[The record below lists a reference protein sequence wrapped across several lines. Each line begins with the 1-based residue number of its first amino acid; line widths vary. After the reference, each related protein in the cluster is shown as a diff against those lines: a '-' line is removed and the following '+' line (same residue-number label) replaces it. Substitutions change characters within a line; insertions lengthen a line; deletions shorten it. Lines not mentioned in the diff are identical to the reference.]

1 MRKLSCTVALPLLA
15 VIAACASTD
24 TETDTQTNTQ
34 TDGGARTTWLP
45 TGMLLLQLDRGRCD
59 GTVRIDHDSVAG
71 DQASD
76 IVIGEGQNAVFP
88 IADDDIRWACVSDAD
103 TDSDVVE
110 CPDDASQMRIA
121 RAAAEEVLFEC
132 YGMRR

>member
-1 MRKLSCTVALPLLA
+1 MRKPSCVVALPLLA

-24 TETDTQTNTQ
+24 TETVTQ
-34 TDGGARTTWLP
+34 TDGSARATWLP
-45 TGMLLLQLDRGRCD
+45 AGVLLLQLDRGRCN

-71 DQASD
+71 DQRSD

-88 IADDDIRWACVSDAD
+88 IDDDDIRWACVSDSD
-103 TDSDVVE
+103 TDSEVVE

-121 RAAAEEVLFEC
+121 RAAAAEVLFEC